1 MKKLFVI
8 FWGLALAGTF
18 GGCASMSKN
27 QCLQADW
34 YAIGNRDGSLGKPR
48 TLFQSHYDA
57 CLEYG
62 VHADRQAYYRG
73 RAEGLQSYCSYDNGL
88 AQGKQGKIY
97 RQVCP
102 PELEPD
108 FLAGFEKGRRIHV
121 YESKIATLE
130 NRRQSIERQIKA
142 KEKILYDKNTS
153 DRKRTELRN
162 DLRVLDLQYRQASM
176 ELKVLQDNPP
186 PE

>member
-1 MKKLFVI
+1 MKTLIVI
-8 FWGLALAGTF
+8 FMALALSGVF
-18 GGCASMSKN
+18 GSCASMSKS

-34 YAIGNRDGSLGKPR
+34 YEIGNRDGSLGKPR
-48 TLFQSHYDA
+48 TLFQSHYDT

-73 RAEGLQSYCSYDNGL
+73 RAEGLQSFCTYDNGL
-88 AQGKQGKIY
+88 AQGKLGKIY
-97 RQVCP
+97 RQICP

-108 FLAGFEKGRRIHV
+108 FLAGFEKGKRIHV
-121 YESKIATLE
+121 FESKIAALE
-130 NRRQSIERQIKA
+130 KRQQSIERQIKA
-142 KEKILYDKNTS
+142 KEQKLYDSDTS
-153 DRKRTELRN
+153 DRKRTQLRN
-162 DLRVLDLQYRQASM
+162 DLRVLDLQYRQTSM